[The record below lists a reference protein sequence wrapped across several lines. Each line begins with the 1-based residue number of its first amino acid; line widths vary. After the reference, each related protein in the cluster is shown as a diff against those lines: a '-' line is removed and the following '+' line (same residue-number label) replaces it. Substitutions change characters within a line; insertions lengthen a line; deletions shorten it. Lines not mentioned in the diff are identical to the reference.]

1 MCYRSTMTPRM
12 KNFLQDEGGTTL
24 IEYCLMAS
32 MFALVIMIA
41 VSTLGTETSKMYEV
55 ISDSILAAAS

>member
-1 MCYRSTMTPRM
+1 MGPRM
-12 KNFLQDEGGTTL
+12 ENFLRDEGGTTL

-41 VSTLGTETSKMYEV
+41 VSALGTQTSAMYV
-55 ISDSILAAAS
+55 KISSSILGAS

>member
-1 MCYRSTMTPRM
+1 ME
-12 KNFLQDEGGTTL
+12 NFLRDEGGTTA
-24 IEYCLMAS
+24 IEYCLMAA

-41 VSTLGTETSKMYEV
+41 VTTLGKDTSNLYDT

>member
-1 MCYRSTMTPRM
+1 MGSVL
-12 KNFLQDEGGTTL
+12 KNFLHDDGGATA
-24 IEYCLMAS
+24 IEYCLLAS

-41 VSTLGTETSKMYEV
+41 VSTLGTETSNMYKL

>member
-1 MCYRSTMTPRM
+1 MGPRM
-12 KNFLQDEGGTTL
+12 ENFLRDEGGTTL

-41 VSTLGTETSKMYEV
+41 VSALGTQTSAMYV
-55 ISDSILAAAS
+55 KISSSIVGAS

>member
-1 MCYRSTMTPRM
+1 MTFWL
-12 KNFLQDEGGTTL
+12 KNFLQDEGGITA
-24 IEYCLMAS
+24 IEYCLLAA

-41 VSTLGTETSKMYEV
+41 VSTLGTRTSNMYQV

>member
-1 MCYRSTMTPRM
+1 ME
-12 KNFLQDEGGTTL
+12 NFLAGVLMTTL

-41 VSTLGTETSKMYEV
+41 VSALGTQTSTMYV
-55 ISDSILAAAS
+55 KISSSILGAAS

>member
-1 MCYRSTMTPRM
+1 ME
-12 KNFLQDEGGTTL
+12 NFLRDEGGTTL

-41 VSTLGTETSKMYEV
+41 VSALGTQTSAMYV
-55 ISDSILAAAS
+55 KISSSILGAS